1 MWLEV
6 NAKGHALPIED
17 RWGTAHHPG
26 FADEGLAPI
35 AEHQAVVLDPLVRL
49 TFLRE
54 RIFDLEE
61 VGEVGRGLEAKLQVA
76 RLGLFVADQQ
86 LLPKAVPGRPLAHD
100 GEVGIDVN
108 RAGPGD
114 EEELGGEVIEV
125 ISGERLQRLVVDGQ
139 DPPREEAR
147 VPGEQAVRVSRRGLD
162 VAGQVADNEG
172 VAFEDAHR
180 LLSHCHRSR
189 RVVCAAPAR
198 GRRPPGPN
206 RASPPRPGSARQK

>member
-6 NAKGHALPIED
+6 NVKRHALRIEY
-17 RWGTAHHPG
+17 RWGTARHPV

-35 AEHQAVVLDPLVRL
+35 AEHQPAVLDPLVRL
-49 TFLRE
+49 TLLRE

-76 RLGLFVADQQ
+76 RLGLLVAHQQ
-86 LLPKAVPGRPLAHD
+86 FLPKAVPGRPLSYE

-125 ISGERLQRLVVDGQ
+125 VPGERLQPLIVDGQ
-139 DPPREEAR
+139 VPAREETR
-147 VPGEQAVRVSRRGLD
+147 VPGEQATRVSRRGLD
-162 VAGQVADNEG
+162 VAGQVANDEG

-189 RVVCAAPAR
+189 RVECAAPAR
-198 GRRPPGPN
+198 ARRPP
-206 RASPPRPGSARQK
+206 